1 MVRNPGTLT
10 SLALVRFRGGM
21 CDAGGGTFY
30 PAFGS
35 YFPFLFYVRFV
46 LVAVGRF
53 FAGLLLIPG
62 FLLPRTAFLPAS
74 IFPLLTSYALEESI
88 PVWALP
94 LSLAATQGIN
104 DFFSSSG
111 YLDVSVPRVPSPQT
125 MCSSESTCPL
135 RQVGFPIR
143 TPPDLSLLS
152 APRGFSQ
159 IAASFVG
166 S

>member
-1 MVRNPGTLT
+1 LRGERREAGGRISLSLSLLITLASHSLRGCGSVT
-10 SLALVRFRGGM
+10 SLAGFSGIPEVYG
-21 CDAGGGTFY
+21 
-30 PAFGS
+30 
-35 YFPFLFYVRFV
+35 FPEYSF
-46 LVAVGRF
+46 
-53 FAGLLLIPG
+53 I
-62 FLLPRTAFLPAS
+62 PAS
-74 IFPLLTSYALEESI
+74 RLSLPTSYALEVSV

-94 LSLAATQGIN
+94 LSLATTQGIN

-143 TPPDLSLLS
+143 TPPVQSLLS